1 MPNVCTRSSTLLVE
15 TPSRYASATTAVS
28 VFFARRRGSS
38 NQVGKKLPWLG
49 FGICRPALRI
59 IVDSRLQTVSKT
71 GAHLRVLPR
80 RSEEVESGLNLLIQV
95 AKRRIGVRLRLVTSV
110 HRFRV
115 RFPCATAKRNLNASR
130 VLPHGTAAAGPVPSV
145 LLVP

>member
-71 GAHLRVLPR
+71 GAHLRVLAR
-80 RSEEVESGLNLLIQV
+80 ISEEVESRLNLPV
-95 AKRRIGVRLRLVTSV
+95 RGAKRRIGVRRRLVTPFSGFGFDS
-110 HRFRV
+110 H
-115 RFPCATAKRNLNASR
+115 A
-130 VLPHGTAAAGPVPSV
+130 LPP
-145 LLVP
+145 LRC